1 MAKPEEGQIE
11 ALKKPRCEILINESH
26 VSSLLKR
33 TAGSLSLAMGSFNAG
48 TCRGPNIL
56 TERGFT
62 LIRQETLLLRHILF
76 TRNTTQPFPKNAGR
90 PSQTPGFVKRPPP
103 PPSFPHFRFLLSKN
117 EEEFEREGERDR
129 GRKIKNDERVK
140 QLTGRGVFIYF
151 AEIMKVCISKIGQAA
166 EGGEGRVGG
175 AFQCSA

>member
-1 MAKPEEGQIE
+1 
-11 ALKKPRCEILINESH
+11 
-26 VSSLLKR
+26 
-33 TAGSLSLAMGSFNAG
+33 MGSFNAG
-48 TCRGPNIL
+48 TGRGPNIL

-90 PSQTPGFVKRPPP
+90 PSQTPGFVKRLPP
-103 PPSFPHFRFLLSKN
+103 PPSFPKFRFLLSKKRRN
-117 EEEFEREGERDR
+117 LKREGERDR

-151 AEIMKVCISKIGQAA
+151 AEIMKVCISKIGQAP

-175 AFQCSA
+175 EFQRSA